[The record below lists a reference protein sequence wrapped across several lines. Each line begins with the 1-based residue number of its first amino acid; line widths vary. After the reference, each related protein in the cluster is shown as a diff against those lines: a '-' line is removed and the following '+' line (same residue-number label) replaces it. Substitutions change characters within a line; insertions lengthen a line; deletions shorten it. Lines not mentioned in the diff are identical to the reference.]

1 MMRGLRPLTFFNTD
15 VLNNYAL
22 MMSRCVTAAAC
33 SMSSSSLEK
42 DFQLTN
48 DTFYFSPETDG
59 YCFFL
64 QYNSGR
70 TPVIL
75 EEILSL
81 ASAGMNTKNSINKIL
96 TMR

>member
-48 DTFYFSPETDG
+48 DTFYFSPEQMATVFSFNNTSSGPRSNFRGNFVFG
-59 YCFFL
+59 Y
-64 QYNSGR
+64 
-70 TPVIL
+70 
-75 EEILSL
+75 
-81 ASAGMNTKNSINKIL
+81 
-96 TMR
+96 

>member
-1 MMRGLRPLTFFNTD
+1 MKNQVQMFFQNVTHSSFVEYRMTYIVMRGLYSFTFFNTD

-48 DTFYFSPETDG
+48 DTFYFSPEQMATVFYLTAIG
-59 YCFFL
+59 
-64 QYNSGR
+64 NSG
-70 TPVIL
+70 PQ
-75 EEILSL
+75 
-81 ASAGMNTKNSINKIL
+81 
-96 TMR
+96 

>member
-1 MMRGLRPLTFFNTD
+1 MKNQVQMFFSKCGSLLFHRVQDDLHGQERIIFSHFFNTD

-48 DTFYFSPETDG
+48 DTFYFSPEQMATVFYLTAIG
-59 YCFFL
+59 
-64 QYNSGR
+64 NSG
-70 TPVIL
+70 PQ
-75 EEILSL
+75 
-81 ASAGMNTKNSINKIL
+81 
-96 TMR
+96 

>member
-48 DTFYFSPETDG
+48 DTFIFLNRWRVTVTDPLG
-59 YCFFL
+59 SLKFL
-64 QYNSGR
+64 
-70 TPVIL
+70 
-75 EEILSL
+75 
-81 ASAGMNTKNSINKIL
+81 
-96 TMR
+96 